1 MRRQLAGP
9 LPHHAAPLAVH
20 QQQEALQEVEA
31 GGADEAL
38 VLVVVVVTVPAE
50 LGVVV
55 VEVDAGEENVD
66 GLDGGA
72 IG

>member
-1 MRRQLAGP
+1 M
-9 LPHHAAPLAVH
+9 H